1 MRSPRPLDA
10 LLAALPEYVLVPEGI
25 AVGVAVTAVEH
36 DSRIAGPG
44 SLYCA
49 LKGEHTDGHRHAA
62 TAVAAG
68 AVAVVVEHPVAVSVP
83 QIVVPDTRAAMGRLA
98 DAFFDHPSRRIA
110 VVGVTGTNGKTTVT
124 HLLAAVLNHVGRT
137 TRVLGTLSG
146 TRTTPEAPALQ
157 SALAEAADAGASVVA
172 MEVSSHA
179 IELRRI
185 VGTWFTV
192 AVFTNLSQD
201 HLDFHGTMDRYFAA
215 KARLFEPERAAL
227 GLVNRDD
234 PWGARLLEAM
244 AIPAVAWS
252 AEEAEDP
259 ELRADGSRFTWRGH
273 RIELALAG
281 RFNLANAVAAAEA
294 ALALGLEPAQI
305 AAGLAQAGPVRG
317 RFEPVGDS
325 DVAVLVDY
333 AHTPD
338 GLVQALA
345 SARELTEGRLIVVF
359 GCGGDRDRDKRPLMG
374 RAADQGAD
382 VVIVTSDNPRQ
393 EDPAAIIETVMTG
406 VERVGDL
413 IVEPDRRRAVDA
425 AVALAAPGDLIL
437 VAGKGHETT
446 QDLGDRVIDFDD
458 REVAAAAL
466 ARRGHGEACA

>member
-137 TRVLGTLSG
+137 TRVVGTLSG
-146 TRTTPEAPALQ
+146 ARTTPEAPALQ

-215 KARLFEPERAAL
+215 KTRLFEPERAAV

-234 PWGARLLEAM
+234 PWGARLLEAI

-252 AEEAEDP
+252 AEDAEDP

-317 RFEPVGDS
+317 RFEPVGHS

-393 EDPAAIIETVMTG
+393 EDPAAIVETVMTG
-406 VERVGDL
+406 VERVDDL

-425 AVALAAPGDLIL
+425 AVALAAPGDLVL

>member
-146 TRTTPEAPALQ
+146 ARTTPEAPALQ

-425 AVALAAPGDLIL
+425 AVALAAPGDLVL

>member
-146 TRTTPEAPALQ
+146 ARTTPEAPALQ

-317 RFEPVGDS
+317 RFEPVGHS

>member
-10 LLAALPEYVLVPEGI
+10 LLAALPEYVLVPDGI

-36 DSRIAGPG
+36 DSRIVGPG

-146 TRTTPEAPALQ
+146 ARTTPEAPALQ

-252 AEEAEDP
+252 AEDAEDP

-305 AAGLAQAGPVRG
+305 AAGLSQAGPVRG

-406 VERVGDL
+406 VERVDDL

-425 AVALAAPGDLIL
+425 AVALAAPGDLVL